1 MSSCYGFIEAEKTS
15 FPSISYAACLGFR
28 GAANTSVVKGLR
40 EVGMTLSMGKTGTA
54 LDNAMAEVVCLKTKG

>member
-1 MSSCYGFIEAEKTS
+1 VSSCYGFIEAEKTS
-15 FPSISYAACLGFR
+15 FPSSSYAARLGFR

-54 LDNAMAEVVCLKTKG
+54 LDNAMAEVVCLKTEG